1 MILSI
6 LLIFFCIRLV
16 SLKISINHSKQLK
29 ADGAVEYG
37 VKNSKFLAIT
47 HVLIYV
53 LAGVEAF
60 INKDTFS
67 FANVIGLVILI
78 FAYIMLFMVIK
89 TLGGIWTL
97 KLFILPNH
105 PIIKSDYIKLQN
117 TQITSN
123 IIPELIGVL
132 LLTHATYT
140 TILLVP
146 YAYFLYVRIK
156 QEEKLMNI

>member
-53 LAGVEAF
+53 
-60 INKDTFS
+60 
-67 FANVIGLVILI
+67 
-78 FAYIMLFMVIK
+78 
-89 TLGGIWTL
+89 
-97 KLFILPNH
+97 
-105 PIIKSDYIKLQN
+105 
-117 TQITSN
+117 
-123 IIPELIGVL
+123 
-132 LLTHATYT
+132 
-140 TILLVP
+140 
-146 YAYFLYVRIK
+146 
-156 QEEKLMNI
+156 

>member
-67 FANVIGLVILI
+67 FANGIGLVILI
-78 FAYIMLFMVIK
+78 LLISCYLW
-89 TLGGIWTL
+89 LL
-97 KLFILPNH
+97 KL
-105 PIIKSDYIKLQN
+105 
-117 TQITSN
+117 
-123 IIPELIGVL
+123 
-132 LLTHATYT
+132 
-140 TILLVP
+140 
-146 YAYFLYVRIK
+146 
-156 QEEKLMNI
+156 